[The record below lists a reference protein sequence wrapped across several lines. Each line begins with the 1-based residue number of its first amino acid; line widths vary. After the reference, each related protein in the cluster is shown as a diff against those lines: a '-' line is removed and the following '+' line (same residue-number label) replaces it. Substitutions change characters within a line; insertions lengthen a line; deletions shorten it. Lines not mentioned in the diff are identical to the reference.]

1 MKTNAERRVEIG
13 VERRRKTLAKILGAI
28 VQVLDDKSFKDA
40 SIEDFTHSANVSRG
54 TFYNYFENKA
64 EVALAVATILNQ
76 LVEDSITESLE
87 GNTDTV
93 ERFATGLV
101 MYLKFADLAPNVAE
115 VMFHEYLSRYP
126 QHPTFVDS
134 TTRRYNTMVQDGMKQ
149 GVFEVNDLSVSRD
162 VVSGALAF
170 LVSRVSSS
178 PKAQRSD
185 LIVEGVTHLLMAL
198 GVNKAQA
205 YSTAMKSSLVNVLFD
220 EQKILFACQRVAADM
235 VRVETS

>member
-1 MKTNAERRVEIG
+1 MKTNAERRAEIG
-13 VERRRKTLAKILGAI
+13 VERRRKTLARILGAVI
-28 VQVLDDKSFKDA
+28 QVLEDKPFKDA
-40 SIEDFTHSANVSRG
+40 SIEDFIASADVSRG

-76 LVEDSITESLE
+76 MVEDSIASLE
-87 GNTDTV
+87 GNTDTL

-134 TTRRYNTMVQDGMKQ
+134 SARRYNTTVQDGLEK
-149 GVFEVNDLSVSRD
+149 GVFEVSDLDVAQD

-178 PKAQRSD
+178 PKRHRRD

-205 YSTAMKSSLVNVLFD
+205 YRTAMKSSLVNVHFD

-235 VRVETS
+235 VRVVIS